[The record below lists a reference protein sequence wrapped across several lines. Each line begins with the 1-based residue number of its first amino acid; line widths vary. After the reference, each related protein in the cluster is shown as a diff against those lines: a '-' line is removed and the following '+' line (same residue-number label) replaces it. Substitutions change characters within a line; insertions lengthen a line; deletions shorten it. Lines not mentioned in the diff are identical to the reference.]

1 MTQLGLAYL
10 FAAGL
15 IAGLFLMA
23 RRNRKQGWKRRRAV
37 WLEDRAA
44 AALRTVESPSAGAP
58 LQHLGDL
65 GRLHE
70 SLVANGPANAPEPA
84 EKPLKSGVLA

>member
-1 MTQLGLAYL
+1 MQLGLAYL

-15 IAGLFLMA
+15 IAGLFLLA
-23 RRNRKQGWKRRRAV
+23 RRNRKRGWKRRRAF
-37 WLEDRAA
+37 WLEDRFA
-44 AALRTVESPSAGAP
+44 AALRTVESPSAAAP

-70 SLVANGPANAPEPA
+70 SLVAHAPAKAPERA
-84 EKPLKSGVLA
+84 DKPMKSSVLT